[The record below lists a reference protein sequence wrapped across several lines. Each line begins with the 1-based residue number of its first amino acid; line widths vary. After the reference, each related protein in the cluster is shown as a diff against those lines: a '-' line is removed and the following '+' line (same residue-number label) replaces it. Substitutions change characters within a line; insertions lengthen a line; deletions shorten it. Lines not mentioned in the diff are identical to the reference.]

1 MFTEN
6 HNIDSKVFGIF
17 DYHIYKETKSMAKNF
32 LKAISTLN
40 IWDHQ
45 RQAVTKISEYIQVSK
60 DKSYLVK
67 MPTGTGKTGVFATL
81 TRIAHPE
88 KNYLIVTPSTSLK
101 FQIIEELKDR
111 FWSKIQLDVTRL
123 KDQRIE
129 SLLPSDFIKTF
140 AEIKKEKFIVVT
152 TIQALQAIATNP
164 NVYSEYQEFKNLVD
178 CIVFDEGHKE
188 PAYTWGETIRSFKKP
203 TILFS
208 ATPYRNDYKVFNID
222 KENFFSINHN
232 YSVSQ
237 QFLRELEIESVDV
250 KPFTTNTFVNKLL
263 TEIQKIEPVLISQ
276 GITSPKIIIRCEN
289 AEDIK
294 KIVTSLVK
302 LKKRVIG
309 IHENFT
315 NSKNYAKQ
323 IPTLLEQRKYDYYV
337 HQYKLIEGIDNPE
350 FCIVGIYSD
359 FKSTRLLIQQIG
371 RILRNP
377 KKLANQKAFLFCR
390 DEKKL
395 RDEWQKYLK
404 YDELLTNK
412 KKLFDITD
420 ILRVNKDV
428 ETLYFSGTFRELVD
442 VNNLNLKDSILF
454 QKKINIYL
462 QDGTLKFDQLCSF
475 LIEEWESRDYHV
487 LKSQIISPDIFLIL
501 YIKYENSP
509 LVKSGVFI
517 EQTLAITFLKVK
529 GNYIYY
535 YDSMQSS
542 PMRQLENLKP
552 ISRENLVKLFKDKR
566 SVSKVFLMN
575 TDIGG
580 NNIRNKELQAEAMEY
595 TSPGLSDYSYFPAR
609 IEGNISDSKGNYA
622 KRYVGFQNGRITDF
636 TNTRIEFE
644 EFSAWIELIHQELH
658 IKTTNNKLDGFMGRF
673 SEKVDAPSNPK
684 PTSILLDID
693 TEIIYRHGYGDD
705 KDELIV
711 EDYCALI
718 NTNNEFVIEIN
729 NEEFLFTIN
738 YESKIEKFILYCSD
752 FNEKIVPIN
761 ESEQTLLSY
770 LNGNQSFRL
779 VLEGNQHV
787 YAHKN
792 FFKPSLNIT
801 SKKLNLD
808 INQLFN
814 PYNSISKISS
824 EKGNKNLKV
833 SSNLWHKNTLFGLI
847 ARQGNGYQDNTLA
860 DEFNFEYL
868 LCDDLGS
875 EIGDFIG
882 LDTVNKRVVF
892 IHAKA
897 KKSKVSA
904 SNFTEICGQAT
915 KNLDFLTPYYQR
927 TPSQNIKKWK
937 EAWTLKDVGQVTNR
951 IITGNATAQEFW
963 RKYIELISDPTT
975 SREVW
980 LVVGNMFD
988 YNSFQK
994 ELKKRDISKIKS
1006 EAIQL
1011 IYLIRSTWNSVS
1023 QVGAKLK
1030 IYC

>member
-1 MFTEN
+1 
-6 HNIDSKVFGIF
+6 
-17 DYHIYKETKSMAKNF
+17 MAQNF
-32 LKAISTLN
+32 LKQISTLN

-45 RQAVTKISEYIQVSK
+45 REAVTKISEYIKTYK

-81 TRIAHPE
+81 TRIAHPD
-88 KNYLIVTPSTSLK
+88 KNYIIVTPSTSLK

-111 FWSKIQLDVTRL
+111 FWVKIGHDVTSL
-123 KDQRIE
+123 KDQKIE
-129 SLLPSDFIKTF
+129 SLLPSDFLKIYNDIKNS
-140 AEIKKEKFIVVT
+140 KFIVVT
-152 TIQALQAIATNP
+152 TIQALQSIATNSDII
-164 NVYSEYQEFKNLVD
+164 SEYEDFKKLVD

-203 TILFS
+203 TVLFS

-237 QFLRELEIESVDV
+237 EFLRELEIKSVDE
-250 KPFTTNTFVNKLL
+250 KPFTTATFVNKLL
-263 TEIQKIEPVLISQ
+263 NEIYKIEPELIKQ
-276 GITSPKIIIRCEN
+276 GIKNPKTIIRCEN
-289 AEDIK
+289 ADDIK
-294 KIVTSLVK
+294 KIVSSLIK
-302 LKKRVIG
+302 LKKRVVG
-309 IHENFT
+309 IHENFK
-315 NSKNYAKQ
+315 NSKNYSKQ
-323 IPTLLEQRKYDYYV
+323 IPTLTEQSKYDFYV

-359 FKSTRLLIQQIG
+359 FRSTRLLIQQIG
-371 RILRNP
+371 RVLRNP
-377 KKLANQKAFLFCR
+377 QKLPNQKAFLFCR
-390 DEKKL
+390 DEKKI
-395 RDEWQKYLK
+395 RDEWNKYLR

-420 ILRVNKDV
+420 ILKVNKDV

-442 VNNLNLKDSILF
+442 VNNLNLKDNLLF

-462 QDGTLKFDQLCSF
+462 QDGNLKFDDLCNF
-475 LIEEWESRDYHV
+475 LVEEWESRDYHV
-487 LKSQIISPDIFLIL
+487 LKYQIIPADTFLIL

-517 EQTLAITFLKVK
+517 EQTLAVTFLKVK

-542 PMRQLENLKP
+542 PMRQLENLRP
-552 ISRENLVKLFKDKR
+552 INRENLVKLFKDKR

-575 TDIGG
+575 TDIGA
-580 NNIRNKELQAEAMEY
+580 NNIRNKELQAGAMEY
-595 TSPGLSDYSYFPAR
+595 TAPGLSDYSYFPAR
-609 IEGNISDSKGNYA
+609 IEGNVSDSNGNYA

-636 TNTRIEFE
+636 TNTRIEFDD
-644 EFSAWIELIHQELH
+644 FSSWLELIHQELCT
-658 IKTTNNKLDGFMGRF
+658 KATNNKLDGFMGRF
-673 SEKVDAPSNPK
+673 SEKVDAPSNPI

-693 TEIIYRHGYGDD
+693 SEIIYKYAYGED
-705 KDELIV
+705 KYELIID
-711 EDYCALI
+711 DYCALI
-718 NTNNEFVIEIN
+718 DKNNEFTIEIN
-729 NEEFLFTIN
+729 DEEFLFTIS
-738 YESKIEKFILYCSD
+738 YESKLEKFILNC
-752 FNEKIVPIN
+752 FNFNDKIVPLN
-761 ESEQTLLSY
+761 ENEQSLLSY
-770 LNGNQSFRL
+770 LNTNQSFRL
-779 VLEGNQHV
+779 VLEDNKQV

-792 FFKPSLNIT
+792 FFNPSLNIT
-801 SKKLNLD
+801 SKKQNLD
-808 INQLFN
+808 INQLFTSF
-814 PYNSISKISS
+814 NSISKISS
-824 EKGNKNLKV
+824 EKGNSKLKIT
-833 SSNLWHKNTLFGLI
+833 SNLWHKNTLFGLI
-847 ARQGNGYQDNTLA
+847 ARQGKGYQDKTLT
-860 DEFNFEYL
+860 DEFNFEFL

-882 LDTVNKRVVF
+882 LDTINKRVVF

-897 KKSKVSA
+897 KKSKLSA

-937 EAWTLKDVGQVTNR
+937 EPWSLKNIGQVTDR
-951 IITGNATAQEFW
+951 IITGNANAQQFW
-963 RKYIELISDPTT
+963 KIYIELISDPTT

-980 LVVGNMFD
+980 LIVGNMFD
-988 YNSFQK
+988 YDSFQK
-994 ELKKRDISKIKS
+994 ELRKSDISKIKS

-1030 IYC
+1030 ILC